1 MSKTIRTNSIHTMKL
16 EPILSNVI
24 IEKKVGTSNREIS
37 KIVFDSRKVEV
48 ASLFVAISGTQVDG
62 HKFIDKAI
70 ESGATVIVCETL
82 PTVLN
87 DSILYIKVANS
98 AAALGMMAHNYY
110 GQPSG
115 NIQLIGVTG
124 TNGKTTTVTLLHRL
138 FSELGFKV
146 GLLSTVEN
154 KIGREIIPS
163 THTTPDAIA
172 INGLLNEMVNQGCE
186 YAFMEV
192 SSHAIHQE
200 RINGLIFRGGVYTN
214 ISHDHLDYHKTFKEY
229 INAKKK
235 FFDDLPKTAF
245 ALTNVDDKNGKI
257 MVQNSN
263 AQKSTY
269 GIQRMA
275 DFKAKILDNRIE
287 GLHFMVNG
295 QELYCRLVGVFNAYN
310 LLAVYGV
317 GKLLDFDDLELLTIL
332 SNLPAAEGRFD
343 AVVKN
348 NKVGIV
354 DYAHTPDALINVL
367 DTIQKVAKRTQKIIT
382 VVGCGGDR
390 DKTKRP
396 VMAKVAC
403 EKSDMVILTSDN
415 PRSEDPDAILADMEK
430 GVPEDANH
438 KTLVISDRKQAIK
451 TACKFA
457 KTGDIILV
465 AGKGHE
471 KYQEIKGKKFPFD
484 DKQTLINEL
493 Y

>member
-1 MSKTIRTNSIHTMKL
+1 MKL
-16 EPILSNVI
+16 EPLLSNVF
-24 IEKKVGTSNREIS
+24 IEERFGTFDRKIS
-37 KIVFDSRKVEV
+37 KVVFDSRKVELL
-48 ASLFVAISGTQVDG
+48 SLFIAVKGTQVDG
-62 HKFIDKAI
+62 HQFIERAI
-70 ESGATVIVCETL
+70 EKGAAVIVCEIVPEIRKENIT
-82 PTVLN
+82 
-87 DSILYIKVANS
+87 YIKVANTS
-98 AAALGMMAHNYY
+98 AALGEIAHNFYHH
-110 GQPSG
+110 PSKSL
-115 NIQLIGVTG
+115 QLIGVTG

-138 FSELGFKV
+138 FSELGYKV

-154 KIGREIIPS
+154 RIGQQVIPS
-163 THTTPDAIA
+163 THTTPDALA
-172 INGLLNEMVNQGCE
+172 INALLSEMVEMGCE
-186 YAFMEV
+186 YAFIEV

-200 RINGLIFRGGVYTN
+200 RIKGLVFKGGIYTN
-214 ISHDHLDYHKTFKEY
+214 ISHDHLDYHETFKEY

-257 MVQNSN
+257 MVQNTKASI
-263 AQKSTY
+263 ATY
-269 GIQRMA
+269 GLKRMA

-287 GLHFMVNG
+287 GLHLTVND

-317 GKLLDFDDLELLTIL
+317 GKLLDFDDLELLTTL

-343 AVVKN
+343 TIVKN
-348 NKVGIV
+348 QKIGIV
-354 DYAHTPDALINVL
+354 DYAHTPDALENVL
-367 DTIQKVAKRTQKIIT
+367 DTIQKVAKRAQKIIT

-390 DKTKRP
+390 DKAKRP
-396 VMAKVAC
+396 IMAKVAC

-415 PRSEDPDAILADMEK
+415 PRSEEPAAILEDMEK
-430 GVPEDANH
+430 GIPEMASQ
-438 KTLVISDRKQAIK
+438 KVLVISDRKQAIK

-457 KTGDIILV
+457 KIGDIILI

-471 KYQEIKGKKFPFD
+471 KYQEIKGEKFPFD

>member
-1 MSKTIRTNSIHTMKL
+1 MKL
-16 EPILSNVI
+16 KPLLSNVLI
-24 IEKKVGTSNREIS
+24 IQQLGIFDKEIS
-37 KIVFDSRKVEV
+37 KVVFDSRRVELS
-48 ASLFVAISGTQVDG
+48 SLFIAVKGTQVDG
-62 HKFIDKAI
+62 HQYIESAI
-70 ESGATVIVCETL
+70 EKGAVIILCEVL
-82 PTVLN
+82 PENLKNHIT
-87 DSILYIKVANS
+87 YIQVANS
-98 AAALGMMAHNYY
+98 AIALGTIAHNFYHH
-110 GQPSG
+110 PSKKL
-115 NIQLIGVTG
+115 QLIGVTG
-124 TNGKTTTVTLLHRL
+124 TNGKTSIVTLLHRL
-138 FSELGFKV
+138 FSNLGYKV

-154 KIGREIIPS
+154 RIGEQIISS

-172 INGLLNEMVNQGCE
+172 INSLLNDMVEMGCE

-200 RINGLIFRGGVYTN
+200 RVSGLIFRGGVYTN

-245 ALTNVDDKNGKI
+245 ALTNVDDKNGKV
-257 MVQNSN
+257 MVQNTK
-263 AQKSTY
+263 ATIATY
-269 GIQRMA
+269 GLRRMA
-275 DFKAKILDNRIE
+275 DFKGKILDNRIE
-287 GLHFMVNG
+287 GLHLTIND

-317 GKLLDFDDLELLTIL
+317 GKLLDFKEIELLTIL
-332 SNLPAAEGRFD
+332 SDLPAAEGRFD
-343 AVVKN
+343 TIIKN
-348 NKVGIV
+348 DKVGIV
-354 DYAHTPDALINVL
+354 DYAHTPDALENVL
-367 DTIQKVAKRTQKIIT
+367 DTIQKVAKRAQKIIT

-390 DKTKRP
+390 DKIKRP
-396 VMAKVAC
+396 IMAKVAC

-415 PRSEDPDAILADMEK
+415 PRSEEPITILEDMEK
-430 GVPEDANH
+430 GIPENASH
-438 KTLVISDRKQAIK
+438 KVLVISDRKQAIK

-471 KYQEIKGKKFPFD
+471 KYQEIKGEKFPFD